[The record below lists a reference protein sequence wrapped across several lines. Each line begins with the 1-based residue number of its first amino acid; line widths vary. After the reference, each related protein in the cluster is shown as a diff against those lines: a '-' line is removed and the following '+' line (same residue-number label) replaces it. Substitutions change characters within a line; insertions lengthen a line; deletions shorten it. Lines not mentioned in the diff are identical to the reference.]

1 MAGRNSGGI
10 PVGAAALA
18 VPELVQARAEEVTV
32 SGRGERS
39 ATTEPSARSQASA
52 EAEFD
57 AFYRHTARRVIHL
70 VYGFTGDLTVAQDS
84 TQEAYARAWQQW
96 STVRTHDDPLAW
108 VRTVARR
115 IAISGW
121 RKRTTQERAHERHGA
136 HPPTTAPSEDRVAIV
151 AALRTLPAPV
161 REAVTL
167 HYIGDLSIDQI
178 AHETNTPAGTIKARL
193 HRGRAQL
200 AQALRHEESTHG

>member
-1 MAGRNSGGI
+1 M
-10 PVGAAALA
+10 GA
-18 VPELVQARAEEVTV
+18 Q
-32 SGRGERS
+32 
-39 ATTEPSARSQASA
+39 SA

-57 AFYRHTARRVIHL
+57 AFYRDTARRVIHL
-70 VYGFTGDLTVAQDS
+70 VYASTGDLTVAQDA

-96 STVRTHDDPLAW
+96 PTVRTADDPLSW

-121 RKRTTQERAHERHGA
+121 RRRTTQERAYERHGA
-136 HPPTTAPSEDRVAIV
+136 HETTGPPSEDRVAVV

-161 REAVTL
+161 REAVAL

-193 HRGRAQL
+193 HRGRALL
-200 AQALRHEESTHG
+200 AEALRHEETHHG

>member
-1 MAGRNSGGI
+1 MTVE
-10 PVGAAALA
+10 PQGAQSEEVA
-18 VPELVQARAEEVTV
+18 VPG
-32 SGRGERS
+32 SRGQ
-39 ATTEPSARSQASA
+39 TA

-57 AFYRHTARRVIHL
+57 AFYRDTARRVVHL

-96 STVRTHDDPLAW
+96 DRVRNADDPLAW

-121 RKRTTQERAHERHGA
+121 RKKSTQERAHERHGA
-136 HPPTTAPSEDRVAIV
+136 HGTTGPPNEDRVAVV
-151 AALRTLPAPV
+151 AALRTLPDPV
-161 REAVTL
+161 REAVAL

-178 AHETNTPAGTIKARL
+178 AHETNTPAGTVKARL
-193 HRGRAQL
+193 HRGRALL
-200 AQALRHEESTHG
+200 ATALRHEEDHHA

>member
-1 MAGRNSGGI
+1 MDTRVPTRQGVAM
-10 PVGAAALA
+10 GA
-18 VPELVQARAEEVTV
+18 Q
-32 SGRGERS
+32 
-39 ATTEPSARSQASA
+39 SA

-57 AFYRHTARRVIHL
+57 AFYRDTSRRVVHL
-70 VYGFTGDLTVAQDS
+70 VYAFTGDLTVAQDS
-84 TQEAYARAWQQW
+84 TQEAYSRAWQQW

-121 RKRTTQERAHERHGA
+121 RKKTSQARAYERHGA
-136 HPPTTAPSEDRVAIV
+136 HDTTGPPTEDRVAVV
-151 AALRTLPAPV
+151 AALRTLPEPV
-161 REAVTL
+161 REAVTM

-178 AHETNTPAGTIKARL
+178 AHETNTPAGTVKARL

-200 AQALRHEESTHG
+200 ALALRHEENPHG